1 MRVGQ
6 AIDVVGHAG
15 KPKKITG
22 FQTHTTPVLI
32 NHGERAEFASEE
44 FIPIQDMVLENFV
57 IVRRNPDFVEEE
69 KPRKKTSM

>member
-1 MRVGQ
+1 MGQ

-32 NHGERAEFASEE
+32 NFGERAEFGGEE

-57 IVRRNPDFVEEE
+57 IVRRNPDYVEEE